1 MSVLRRDGFVKC
13 RRSPKARHLTMTC
26 QGLGQ
31 NKFGILF
38 GFEEFDDDIDVA
50 LRGVEA
56 FGYRRERRRKS
67 CERVER

>member
-1 MSVLRRDGFVKC
+1 
-13 RRSPKARHLTMTC
+13 MTC

-67 CERVER
+67 